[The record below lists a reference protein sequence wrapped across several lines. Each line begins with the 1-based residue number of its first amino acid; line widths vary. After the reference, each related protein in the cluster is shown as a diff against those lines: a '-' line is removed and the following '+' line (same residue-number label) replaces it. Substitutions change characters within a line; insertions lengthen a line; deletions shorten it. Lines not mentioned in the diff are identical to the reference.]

1 MIIIERVVFRAT
13 ASHTQRCRGGHIENL
28 GLGLVPGAMVRGTFV
43 ASPVI
48 QEDTM
53 RVMLKA
59 ELPVEATNPRI
70 KDGSVPG
77 VIASIME
84 RLKPEAA
91 YFGPVNGTRT
101 AVLFL
106 NIEDPSEIPAIVEPW
121 FLAFEADVE
130 VTPMM
135 NAEDLMKA
143 EAGIQ
148 EAVKTY
154 G

>member
-1 MIIIERVVFRAT
+1 
-13 ASHTQRCRGGHIENL
+13 
-28 GLGLVPGAMVRGTFV
+28 
-43 ASPVI
+43 
-48 QEDTM
+48 M

-59 ELPVEATNPRI
+59 ELPVEATNPKI

-106 NIEDPSEIPAIVEPW
+106 NIEDSSEIPAIVEPW

-130 VTPMM
+130 VKRTMTR
-135 NAEDLMKA
+135 LMCA
-143 EAGIQ
+143 AWRARRAIPIRCDVCWRSRRSTT
-148 EAVKTY
+148 A
-154 G
+154 

>member
-1 MIIIERVVFRAT
+1 
-13 ASHTQRCRGGHIENL
+13 
-28 GLGLVPGAMVRGTFV
+28 
-43 ASPVI
+43 
-48 QEDTM
+48 M